1 MYYKLEIN
9 PSSKKWE
16 QYENPSYTLFVD
28 SEEISEL
35 KLFKN
40 PDLFKELKNLEYINL
55 REGKIPP
62 INSIG
67 SKFIVFSGLI
77 TNILS
82 LRDEENGVD
91 LITIK
96 NQNSGNEYLLLNPNY
111 KNIDCV
117 NWDLSEIDRWSQG
130 TKIEEWQNKRGRFFI
145 NPVLIKSKIPS
156 NLKAFKLDEWGG
168 AFNIVVSEEFK
179 NQIMSLNFDSSFL
192 VFKPLEL
199 V

>member
-111 KNIDCV
+111 KNIPFYCV
-117 NWDLSEIDRWSQG
+117 CRILE
-130 TKIEEWQNKRGRFFI
+130 RF
-145 NPVLIKSKIPS
+145 
-156 NLKAFKLDEWGG
+156 
-168 AFNIVVSEEFK
+168 
-179 NQIMSLNFDSSFL
+179 
-192 VFKPLEL
+192 
-199 V
+199 